1 MIDSS
6 DSENKKAH
14 NAISKITT
22 KILDGFRRKEKT
34 TKIFF
39 DIKKAYEKVNRDKT
53 LEQLENMG
61 RMLEFIRKLIGE
73 KWITKQTDR
82 FGNSTSVTIFLVA
95 IHDILKKL
103 GNGVDGSLF
112 ADNLTIY
119 ITTKNQRVAARA
131 LQGVTNKLDAWAVE
145 KALTF
150 FPNKT
155 VSTKCRKRNEE
166 PIKIMLRI
174 EILYLLKI
182 VPIF

>member
-1 MIDSS
+1 MLLIL
-6 DSENKKAH
+6 K
-14 NAISKITT
+14 T
-22 KILDGFRRKEKT
+22 KL
-34 TKIFF
+34 
-39 DIKKAYEKVNRDKT
+39 
-53 LEQLENMG
+53 
-61 RMLEFIRKLIGE
+61 
-73 KWITKQTDR
+73 
-82 FGNSTSVTIFLVA
+82 LVA
-95 IHDILKKL
+95 INSILGVL

-112 ADNLTIY
+112 ADNLAIY